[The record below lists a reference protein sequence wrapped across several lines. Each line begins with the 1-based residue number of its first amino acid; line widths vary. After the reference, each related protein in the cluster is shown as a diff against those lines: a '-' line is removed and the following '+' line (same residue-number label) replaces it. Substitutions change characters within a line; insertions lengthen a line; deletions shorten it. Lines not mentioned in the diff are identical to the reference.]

1 MRHRHAHGG
10 AVPKRLETDERL
22 FLIMRPTGAGRE
34 LGGLRR
40 LIPHAPYSVV
50 SPPYAEA
57 LEIVRVLQNSRNTRT
72 VPDDLCPYQ
81 SGKASGSGSPG
92 VLRKIER
99 GRKTAQQFQRASS
112 RQRRRAATSLQL

>member
-1 MRHRHAHGG
+1 MRRRHARGG

-50 SPPYAEA
+50 SPPYGKR
-57 LEIVRVLQNSRNTRT
+57 LKLSVCCRT
-72 VPDDLCPYQ
+72 VGIPEQCRTTSARTNRARPLAAVLAGCY
-81 SGKASGSGSPG
+81 GK
-92 VLRKIER
+92 
-99 GRKTAQQFQRASS
+99 
-112 RQRRRAATSLQL
+112 